1 MDKKSIFKASFEESL
16 NLEDD
21 GFVQYQKGNVFSKLE
36 IYYRKGKSKLV
47 LHIQNIVL
55 TLIGPV
61 IINFMILV
69 FSLSLYDSDPKDLRL
84 PIYQHPLLTA
94 EVYLVCFLIWVFIIL
109 IGKVF
114 RKAFILPY
122 RNHFHVITF
131 LIWLSLEFNLLAIDM
146 SLPTLSIWM
155 VAAIFVFIT
164 ILAYFMFSLEIESL
178 KKLMYGNGSGSSLRN
193 KIANKIAIYGMS
205 FLGIGVI
212 INFIIKGFS
221 IKFSTSLEGLG
232 LLITWIILNIA
243 VIAMLIYIEF
253 PSYLQAFYKWK
264 YPEEYREWEGKT
276 VEEWYGKKYL
286 KKTQGFIKKQMKR
299 RLVWVVGISRQDS

>member
-1 MDKKSIFKASFEESL
+1 MKKSIFKASFEESL
-16 NLEDD
+16 NLLDD
-21 GFVQYQKGNVFSKLE
+21 GFLQYQKGNVFSKLE
-36 IYYRKGKSKLV
+36 TYYREGKSKLV
-47 LHIQNIVL
+47 LHIQNIVF

-69 FSLSLYDSDPKDLRL
+69 FSLSLHDSDPKDLRL

-193 KIANKIAIYGMS
+193 KIAKKIAIYGMS

-212 INFIIKGFS
+212 INFIIKSFS

-243 VIAMLIYIEF
+243 VIAILIYIEF

-276 VEEWYGKKYL
+276 VEEWYGMKYL
-286 KKTQGFIKKQMKR
+286 KKHKK
-299 RLVWVVGISRQDS
+299 L

>member
-1 MDKKSIFKASFEESL
+1 MTKKSLFKASFEESL

-21 GFVQYQKGNVFSKLE
+21 GFLQYQKGNVFSKLE
-36 IYYRKGKSKLV
+36 TYYREGKSKLV
-47 LHIQNIVL
+47 LHIQNIVF

-69 FSLSLYDSDPKDLRL
+69 FSLSLHDSDPKDLRL

-212 INFIIKGFS
+212 INFIIKSFS
-221 IKFSTSLEGLG
+221 IKFSTLLEGLG

-264 YPEEYREWEGKT
+264 YPEEYREWEGKS
-276 VEEWYGKKYL
+276 VEEWYGMKYL
-286 KKTQGFIKKQMKR
+286 KKHKELIAIKNEVD
-299 RLVWVVGISRQDS
+299 LY

>member
-1 MDKKSIFKASFEESL
+1 MKKKSIFKASFEESL

-21 GFVQYQKGNVFSKLE
+21 SFLQYQKGNVFSKLE
-36 IYYRKGKSKLV
+36 TYYREGKSKLV
-47 LHIQNIVL
+47 LHIQNIVF

-69 FSLSLYDSDPKDLRL
+69 FSLSLHDSDPKDLRL

-155 VAAIFVFIT
+155 VAAIFVFIS

-212 INFIIKGFS
+212 INFIIKSFS

-264 YPEEYREWEGKT
+264 YPEEYRDWEGKT

-286 KKTQGFIKKQMKR
+286 KKHKELLK
-299 RLVWVVGISRQDS
+299 

>member
-1 MDKKSIFKASFEESL
+1 MKIMKKRSIFSASFEESL

-21 GFVQYQKGNVFSKLE
+21 GFLQYQKGNVFSKLE
-36 IYYRKGKSKLV
+36 TYYREGKSKLV
-47 LHIQNIVL
+47 LHIQNIVF

-69 FSLSLYDSDPKDLRL
+69 FSLSLHNSDPKDLRL

-212 INFIIKGFS
+212 INFIIKSFS

-286 KKTQGFIKKQMKR
+286 KKHKELIAIKNEVD
-299 RLVWVVGISRQDS
+299 LY

>member
-1 MDKKSIFKASFEESL
+1 MKKRSIFSASFEESL

-21 GFVQYQKGNVFSKLE
+21 GFLQYQKGNVFSKLE
-36 IYYRKGKSKLV
+36 TYYREGKSKLV

-55 TLIGPV
+55 TIIGPV

-69 FSLSLYDSDPKDLRL
+69 FSLSLHDSDPKDLRL

-155 VAAIFVFIT
+155 VAAIFVFVT
-164 ILAYFMFSLEIESL
+164 ILAYFMFRLEIESL

-212 INFIIKGFS
+212 INFIIKSFS

-264 YPEEYREWEGKT
+264 YPEEYREWEGKS
-276 VEEWYGKKYL
+276 VEEWYGKKYFKKHKELL
-286 KKTQGFIKKQMKR
+286 K
-299 RLVWVVGISRQDS
+299 

>member
-1 MDKKSIFKASFEESL
+1 MKIMKKRSIFSASFEESL

-21 GFVQYQKGNVFSKLE
+21 GFLQYQKGNVFSKLE
-36 IYYRKGKSKLV
+36 TYYREGKSKLV
-47 LHIQNIVL
+47 LHIQNIVF

-69 FSLSLYDSDPKDLRL
+69 FSLSLHDSDPKDLRL

-212 INFIIKGFS
+212 INFIIKSFS

-286 KKTQGFIKKQMKR
+286 KKHKELIDIKNEVD
-299 RLVWVVGISRQDS
+299 LY

>member
-1 MDKKSIFKASFEESL
+1 MKKSIFKASFEESL

-21 GFVQYQKGNVFSKLE
+21 GFLQYQKGNVFSKLE
-36 IYYRKGKSKLV
+36 TYYREGKSKLV
-47 LHIQNIVL
+47 LHIQNIVF

-69 FSLSLYDSDPKDLRL
+69 FSLSLHDSDPKDLRL
-84 PIYQHPLLTA
+84 PIYQHLLTA

-155 VAAIFVFIT
+155 VAAIFVFIS

-212 INFIIKGFS
+212 INFIIKSFS

-264 YPEEYREWEGKT
+264 YPEEYRDWEGKT

-286 KKTQGFIKKQMKR
+286 KKHKELLK
-299 RLVWVVGISRQDS
+299 

>member
-1 MDKKSIFKASFEESL
+1 MMVFL
-16 NLEDD
+16 
-21 GFVQYQKGNVFSKLE
+21 QYQKGNVFSKLE
-36 IYYRKGKSKLV
+36 TYYREGKSKLV
-47 LHIQNIVL
+47 LHIQNIVF

-69 FSLSLYDSDPKDLRL
+69 FSLSLHDSDPKDLRL

-155 VAAIFVFIT
+155 VAAIFVFIS
-164 ILAYFMFSLEIESL
+164 ILAYFMFSLQIESL

-193 KIANKIAIYGMS
+193 KIANKMAIYGMS

-212 INFIIKGFS
+212 INFIIKSFS

-232 LLITWIILNIA
+232 LLITWIILNIS

-264 YPEEYREWEGKT
+264 YPKEYRQWEGKT
-276 VEEWYGKKYL
+276 VEEWYGKAYL
-286 KKTQGFIKKQMKR
+286 KKYPELLGK
-299 RLVWVVGISRQDS
+299 DN

>member
-1 MDKKSIFKASFEESL
+1 MKRRSIFSASFEESL

-21 GFVQYQKGNVFSKLE
+21 GFLQYQKGNVFSKLE
-36 IYYRKGKSKLV
+36 TYYREGKSKLV
-47 LHIQNIVL
+47 LHIQNIVF

-69 FSLSLYDSDPKDLRL
+69 FSLSLHNSDPKDLRL

-146 SLPTLSIWM
+146 SLPILSIWM

-164 ILAYFMFSLEIESL
+164 ILAYFMFSLEIENL

-212 INFIIKGFS
+212 INFIIKSFS

-264 YPEEYREWEGKT
+264 YPEEYREWERKT

-286 KKTQGFIKKQMKR
+286 KKHKELLK
-299 RLVWVVGISRQDS
+299 

>member
-1 MDKKSIFKASFEESL
+1 MKKSIFKASFEESL

-21 GFVQYQKGNVFSKLE
+21 GFLQYQKGNVFSKLE
-36 IYYRKGKSKLV
+36 TYYREGKSKLV
-47 LHIQNIVL
+47 LHIQNIVF

-69 FSLSLYDSDPKDLRL
+69 FSLSLHNSDPKDLRL

-146 SLPTLSIWM
+146 SIPTLSIWM

-212 INFIIKGFS
+212 INFIIKSFS

-264 YPEEYREWEGKT
+264 YPEEYREWEGKS
-276 VEEWYGKKYL
+276 VEEWYGKRYL
-286 KKTQGFIKKQMKR
+286 KKHSELVEKK
-299 RLVWVVGISRQDS
+299 IED

>member
-1 MDKKSIFKASFEESL
+1 MKKRSIFSASFEESL

-21 GFVQYQKGNVFSKLE
+21 VFLQYQKGNVFSKLE
-36 IYYRKGKSKLV
+36 TYYMEGKSKLV

-55 TLIGPV
+55 TLIGSV

-69 FSLSLYDSDPKDLRL
+69 FSLSLHDSDPKDLRL

-193 KIANKIAIYGMS
+193 KIAKKIAIYGMS

-212 INFIIKGFS
+212 INFIIKSFS

-232 LLITWIILNIA
+232 LLITWVILNIA

-264 YPEEYREWEGKT
+264 YPEEYRQWEGKT

-286 KKTQGFIKKQMKR
+286 KKHKELLK
-299 RLVWVVGISRQDS
+299 

>member
-1 MDKKSIFKASFEESL
+1 MKKRSIFSASFEESL

-21 GFVQYQKGNVFSKLE
+21 GFLQYQKGNVFSKLE
-36 IYYRKGKSKLV
+36 TYYREGKSKLV
-47 LHIQNIVL
+47 LHIQNIVF

-69 FSLSLYDSDPKDLRL
+69 FSLSLHNSDPKDLRL

-178 KKLMYGNGSGSSLRN
+178 KQLMYGNGSGSSLRN

-212 INFIIKGFS
+212 INFIIKSFS

-286 KKTQGFIKKQMKR
+286 KKHKELIDIKNEVD
-299 RLVWVVGISRQDS
+299 LY

>member
-1 MDKKSIFKASFEESL
+1 MKRNSLFKASFEESL
-16 NLEDD
+16 NLLDD
-21 GFVQYQKGNVFSKLE
+21 EFLQYQKGNVFSKLE
-36 IYYRKGKSKLV
+36 TYYREGKSKLV
-47 LHIQNIVL
+47 LHIQNIVF

-69 FSLSLYDSDPKDLRL
+69 FSLSLHNSDPKDLRL

-94 EVYLVCFLIWVFIIL
+94 EVYLVCFLIWIFIIL

-212 INFIIKGFS
+212 INFIIKSFS

-264 YPEEYREWEGKT
+264 YPEEYRQWEGKT

-286 KKTQGFIKKQMKR
+286 KKHKE
-299 RLVWVVGISRQDS
+299 LLENE

>member
-1 MDKKSIFKASFEESL
+1 MKIMKKRSIFSASFEESL

-21 GFVQYQKGNVFSKLE
+21 VFLQYQKGNVFSKLE
-36 IYYRKGKSKLV
+36 TYYMEGKSKLV

-55 TLIGPV
+55 TLIGSV

-69 FSLSLYDSDPKDLRL
+69 FSLSLHDSDPKDLRL

-131 LIWLSLEFNLLAIDM
+131 LIWFSLEFNLLAIDM

-193 KIANKIAIYGMS
+193 KIAKKIEIYGMS
-205 FLGIGVI
+205 FLGIGII
-212 INFIIKGFS
+212 INFIIKSFS

-232 LLITWIILNIA
+232 LLITWVILNIA

-264 YPEEYREWEGKT
+264 YPEEYRQWEGKT

-286 KKTQGFIKKQMKR
+286 KKHKE
-299 RLVWVVGISRQDS
+299 LLENE

>member
-1 MDKKSIFKASFEESL
+1 MRKKSIFKASFEESL

-21 GFVQYQKGNVFSKLE
+21 GFLQYQKGNVFSKLE
-36 IYYRKGKSKLV
+36 TYYREGKSKLV

-55 TLIGPV
+55 TLIGSV

-69 FSLSLYDSDPKDLRL
+69 FSLSLHDSDPKDLRL

-193 KIANKIAIYGMS
+193 KIAKKIAIYGMS

-212 INFIIKGFS
+212 INFIIKSFS

-232 LLITWIILNIA
+232 LLITWIILNIT
-243 VIAMLIYIEF
+243 VITMLTYIEF

-286 KKTQGFIKKQMKR
+286 KKHKELLK
-299 RLVWVVGISRQDS
+299 

>member
-1 MDKKSIFKASFEESL
+1 MTKKSLFKASFEESL

-21 GFVQYQKGNVFSKLE
+21 GFLQYQKGNVFSKLE
-36 IYYRKGKSKLV
+36 TYYREGKSKLV

-69 FSLSLYDSDPKDLRL
+69 FSLSLHDSDPKDLRL

-114 RKAFILPY
+114 RKAFILHY

-212 INFIIKGFS
+212 INFIIKSFS
-221 IKFSTSLEGLG
+221 IKFSTLLEGLG

-264 YPEEYREWEGKT
+264 YPEEYREWEGKS
-276 VEEWYGKKYL
+276 VEEWYGMKYL
-286 KKTQGFIKKQMKR
+286 KKHKELIAIKNEVD
-299 RLVWVVGISRQDS
+299 LY

>member
-1 MDKKSIFKASFEESL
+1 MKKRSIFSASFEESL

-21 GFVQYQKGNVFSKLE
+21 GFLQYQKGNVFSKLE
-36 IYYRKGKSKLV
+36 TYYREGKSKLV
-47 LHIQNIVL
+47 LHIQNIVF

-61 IINFMILV
+61 IINFMILI
-69 FSLSLYDSDPKDLRL
+69 FSLSLHDSDPKDLRL

-212 INFIIKGFS
+212 INFIIKSFS

-264 YPEEYREWEGKT
+264 YPEEYRQWEGKT

-286 KKTQGFIKKQMKR
+286 KKHKELLK
-299 RLVWVVGISRQDS
+299 

>member
-1 MDKKSIFKASFEESL
+1 MKIMKKRSIFSASFEESL

-21 GFVQYQKGNVFSKLE
+21 VFLQYQKGNVFSKLE
-36 IYYRKGKSKLV
+36 TYYREGKSKLV
-47 LHIQNIVL
+47 LHIQNIVF

-69 FSLSLYDSDPKDLRL
+69 FSLSLHDSDPKDLRL

-109 IGKVF
+109 IGKSF

-146 SLPTLSIWM
+146 SLPALSIWM

-178 KKLMYGNGSGSSLRN
+178 KKLMYGNGSGSFLRN
-193 KIANKIAIYGMS
+193 KLANKIAIYGMS

-212 INFIIKGFS
+212 INFIIKSFS
-221 IKFSTSLEGLG
+221 IKFSTLLEGLG

-264 YPEEYREWEGKT
+264 YPEEYRQWEGKT

-286 KKTQGFIKKQMKR
+286 KKHKE
-299 RLVWVVGISRQDS
+299 LLENE

>member
-1 MDKKSIFKASFEESL
+1 MRKKSIFKASFEESL

-21 GFVQYQKGNVFSKLE
+21 GFLQYQKGNVFSKLE
-36 IYYRKGKSKLV
+36 TYYREGKSKLV

-55 TLIGPV
+55 TLIGPI

-69 FSLSLYDSDPKDLRL
+69 FSLSLHNSDPKDLRL

-212 INFIIKGFS
+212 INFIIKSFS

-276 VEEWYGKKYL
+276 VEEWYGMKYL
-286 KKTQGFIKKQMKR
+286 KKHKKLLNR
-299 RLVWVVGISRQDS
+299 N

>member
-1 MDKKSIFKASFEESL
+1 MKNKSIFKASFEESL

-21 GFVQYQKGNVFSKLE
+21 GFLQYQKGNVFSKLE
-36 IYYRKGKSKLV
+36 TYYREGKSKLV

-69 FSLSLYDSDPKDLRL
+69 FSLSLHDSDPKDLRL

-212 INFIIKGFS
+212 INFIIKSFS

-276 VEEWYGKKYL
+276 VEEWYGMKYL
-286 KKTQGFIKKQMKR
+286 KKHKKLLNR
-299 RLVWVVGISRQDS
+299 N

>member
-1 MDKKSIFKASFEESL
+1 MKKKSIFSASFEESL

-21 GFVQYQKGNVFSKLE
+21 GFLQYQKGNVFSKLE
-36 IYYRKGKSKLV
+36 TYYREGKSKLV

-69 FSLSLYDSDPKDLRL
+69 FSLSLHDSDPKDLRL

-109 IGKVF
+109 ICKVF

-212 INFIIKGFS
+212 INFIIKSFS

-286 KKTQGFIKKQMKR
+286 KKHKELLK
-299 RLVWVVGISRQDS
+299 

>member
-1 MDKKSIFKASFEESL
+1 MTKKSLFKASFEESL

-21 GFVQYQKGNVFSKLE
+21 GFLQYQKGNVFSKLE
-36 IYYRKGKSKLV
+36 TYYREGKSKLV
-47 LHIQNIVL
+47 LHIQNIVF

-69 FSLSLYDSDPKDLRL
+69 FSLSLHNSDPKDLRL
-84 PIYQHPLLTA
+84 PIYQHPLLTV

-146 SLPTLSIWM
+146 SIPTLSIWM

-212 INFIIKGFS
+212 INFIIKSFS

-286 KKTQGFIKKQMKR
+286 KKHKE
-299 RLVWVVGISRQDS
+299 LLE

>member
-1 MDKKSIFKASFEESL
+1 MKSMKKSIFSASFEESL

-21 GFVQYQKGNVFSKLE
+21 GFLQYQKGNVFSKLE
-36 IYYRKGKSKLV
+36 TYYREGKSKLV

-69 FSLSLYDSDPKDLRL
+69 FSLSLHDSDPKDLRL

-212 INFIIKGFS
+212 INFIIKSFS
-221 IKFSTSLEGLG
+221 IKFSTLLEGLG

-276 VEEWYGKKYL
+276 VEEWYGMKYL
-286 KKTQGFIKKQMKR
+286 KKHKKLLNR
-299 RLVWVVGISRQDS
+299 N

>member
-1 MDKKSIFKASFEESL
+1 MRKKSIFKASFEESL

-21 GFVQYQKGNVFSKLE
+21 GFLQYQKGNVFSKLE
-36 IYYRKGKSKLV
+36 TYYREGKSKLV
-47 LHIQNIVL
+47 LHIQNIVF

-69 FSLSLYDSDPKDLRL
+69 FSLSLHNSDSKDLRL

-212 INFIIKGFS
+212 INFIIKSFS

-243 VIAMLIYIEF
+243 VIAILIYIEF

-276 VEEWYGKKYL
+276 VEEWYGMKYL
-286 KKTQGFIKKQMKR
+286 KKHKKLLNR
-299 RLVWVVGISRQDS
+299 N

>member
-1 MDKKSIFKASFEESL
+1 MTKKSLFKASFEESL

-21 GFVQYQKGNVFSKLE
+21 GFLQYQKGNVFSKLE
-36 IYYRKGKSKLV
+36 TYYREGKSKLV

-69 FSLSLYDSDPKDLRL
+69 FSLSLHDSDPKDLRL

-94 EVYLVCFLIWVFIIL
+94 EVYLVCFLIWVLIIL

-212 INFIIKGFS
+212 INFIIKSFS

-286 KKTQGFIKKQMKR
+286 KKHKELLK
-299 RLVWVVGISRQDS
+299 

>member
-1 MDKKSIFKASFEESL
+1 MKIMKKRSIFSASFEESL

-21 GFVQYQKGNVFSKLE
+21 GFLQYQKGNVFSKLE
-36 IYYRKGKSKLV
+36 TYYREEKSKLV
-47 LHIQNIVL
+47 LHIQNIVF

-69 FSLSLYDSDPKDLRL
+69 FSLSLHNSDPKDLRL

-164 ILAYFMFSLEIESL
+164 ILAYFMFSLEIENL

-212 INFIIKGFS
+212 INFIIKSFS

-286 KKTQGFIKKQMKR
+286 KKHKELLK
-299 RLVWVVGISRQDS
+299 

>member
-1 MDKKSIFKASFEESL
+1 MKIIKKRSIFSGSFEESL
-16 NLEDD
+16 YIEDD
-21 GFVQYQKGNVFSKLE
+21 GFLQYQKGNVFSKLE
-36 IYYRKGKSKLV
+36 TYYREGKSKLV
-47 LHIQNIVL
+47 LHIQNIVF

-69 FSLSLYDSDPKDLRL
+69 FSLSLHNSDPKDLRL

-212 INFIIKGFS
+212 INFIIKSFS
-221 IKFSTSLEGLG
+221 IKFSTLLEGLG

-264 YPEEYREWEGKT
+264 YPEEYRQWEGRT

-286 KKTQGFIKKQMKR
+286 KKHKELLK
-299 RLVWVVGISRQDS
+299 

>member
-1 MDKKSIFKASFEESL
+1 MKKSIFKASFEESL

-21 GFVQYQKGNVFSKLE
+21 GFLQYQKGNVFSKLE
-36 IYYRKGKSKLV
+36 TYYREGKSKLV

-55 TLIGPV
+55 TLIGPI

-69 FSLSLYDSDPKDLRL
+69 FSLSLHNSDPKDLRL

-146 SLPTLSIWM
+146 SIPTLSIWM

-212 INFIIKGFS
+212 INFIIKSFS
-221 IKFSTSLEGLG
+221 MKFSTLLEGLG

-286 KKTQGFIKKQMKR
+286 KKHKE
-299 RLVWVVGISRQDS
+299 LLENE

>member
-1 MDKKSIFKASFEESL
+1 MRKKSIFKASFEESL

-21 GFVQYQKGNVFSKLE
+21 VFLQYQKGNVFSKLE
-36 IYYRKGKSKLV
+36 TYYMEGKSKLV

-55 TLIGPV
+55 TLIGSV

-69 FSLSLYDSDPKDLRL
+69 FSLSLHDSDPKDLRL

-193 KIANKIAIYGMS
+193 KNAKKIAIYGMS

-212 INFIIKGFS
+212 INFIIKSFS

-264 YPEEYREWEGKT
+264 YPEEYRQWEGKT
-276 VEEWYGKKYL
+276 VEEWYGMKYL
-286 KKTQGFIKKQMKR
+286 KKHKKLLNR
-299 RLVWVVGISRQDS
+299 N

>member
-1 MDKKSIFKASFEESL
+1 MKKKSIFSASFEESL

-21 GFVQYQKGNVFSKLE
+21 GFLQYQKGNVFSKLE
-36 IYYRKGKSKLV
+36 TYYREGKSKLV
-47 LHIQNIVL
+47 LHIQNIVF

-61 IINFMILV
+61 IINFMILI
-69 FSLSLYDSDPKDLRL
+69 FSLSLHDSDPKDLRL

-94 EVYLVCFLIWVFIIL
+94 EVYLVCFLIWIFIIL

-178 KKLMYGNGSGSSLRN
+178 KKLMYGNGSASSLRN

-212 INFIIKGFS
+212 INFIIKSFS
-221 IKFSTSLEGLG
+221 LKFSTSLEGLG

-286 KKTQGFIKKQMKR
+286 KKHKELLK
-299 RLVWVVGISRQDS
+299 

>member
-1 MDKKSIFKASFEESL
+1 MKKKSIFKASFEESL

-36 IYYRKGKSKLV
+36 IYYREGKSKLV

-69 FSLSLYDSDPKDLRL
+69 FSLSLHNSDPKDLRL

-114 RKAFILPY
+114 RKAFVLPY

-212 INFIIKGFS
+212 INFIIKSFS
-221 IKFSTSLEGLG
+221 MKFSTSLEGLG

-276 VEEWYGKKYL
+276 LEEWYGKKYL
-286 KKTQGFIKKQMKR
+286 KKHKDLLKNR
-299 RLVWVVGISRQDS
+299 

>member
-1 MDKKSIFKASFEESL
+1 VKSMKKKSIFSASFEESL

-21 GFVQYQKGNVFSKLE
+21 GFLQYQKGNVFSKLE
-36 IYYRKGKSKLV
+36 TYYREGKSKLV

-55 TLIGPV
+55 TLIGPI

-69 FSLSLYDSDPKDLRL
+69 FSLSLHNSDPKDLRL

-109 IGKVF
+109 ICKVF

-212 INFIIKGFS
+212 INFIIKSFS

-276 VEEWYGKKYL
+276 VEEWYGMKYL
-286 KKTQGFIKKQMKR
+286 KKHKKLLNR
-299 RLVWVVGISRQDS
+299 N

>member
-1 MDKKSIFKASFEESL
+1 MKKSIFKASFEESL

-21 GFVQYQKGNVFSKLE
+21 GFLQYQKGNVFSKLE
-36 IYYRKGKSKLV
+36 TYYREGKSKLV
-47 LHIQNIVL
+47 LHIQNIVF

-69 FSLSLYDSDPKDLRL
+69 FSLSLHNSDPKDLRL
-84 PIYQHPLLTA
+84 PIYKHPLLTA

-109 IGKVF
+109 IGKSF

-146 SLPTLSIWM
+146 SLPALSIWM

-178 KKLMYGNGSGSSLRN
+178 KKLMYGNGSGSFLRN
-193 KIANKIAIYGMS
+193 KLANKIAIYGMS

-212 INFIIKGFS
+212 INFIIKSFS
-221 IKFSTSLEGLG
+221 IKFSTLLEGLG

-264 YPEEYREWEGKT
+264 YSEEYREWEGKS
-276 VEEWYGKKYL
+276 VEEWYGMKYL
-286 KKTQGFIKKQMKR
+286 KKHKKLLNR
-299 RLVWVVGISRQDS
+299 N